1 MLAATASFYSSLSNI
16 KKKKKYIN
24 GNKLYHNS
32 REKPWREAR
41 ECAQDVGGNMN
52 EAIVDVLPTS
62 PH

>member
-16 KKKKKYIN
+16 KKKYIN